1 MSNEIV
7 LPEITIE
14 GSADSP
20 SITAADWWA
29 NGFVAGYNAPDA
41 QIERPLMINDE
52 LAAIFLKGAA
62 SGQQAARDTQAALD
76 ERFRD
81 QPSIGP
87 EIIGAESLDEVQKQ
101 FVEEFGSLFGLHGHM
116 PHTEIENEA
125 LEPLPTPNIVLV
137 E

>member
-20 SITAADWWA
+20 SITAADWWT
-29 NGFVAGYNAPDA
+29 NGFITGYNAPDA

-52 LAAIFLKGAA
+52 LAAIFLMGAA
-62 SGQQAARDTQAALD
+62 KGQQAARDAQAALD
-76 ERFRD
+76 ERFRE

-87 EIIGAESLDEVQKQ
+87 EIIGTESLEEVQKR
-101 FVEEFGSLFGLHGHM
+101 FTEEFGSLFGLHGHP
-116 PHTEIENEA
+116 PHTEIDSET